1 MRSVLIYVILTASR
15 LVFDFKK
22 QLEYYLRNQ
31 FQIYLLNG
39 ELQ

>member
-1 MRSVLIYVILTASR
+1 MRLVLIYVILTASR
-15 LVFDFKK
+15 LDFDFKK